1 MCSFVVVRVFVV
13 FKKSKT
19 FTPKKSNSMLLKEVI
34 ARVPSKDT
42 KLEKIDFQKK
52 RNYYYKLLL
61 L

>member
-1 MCSFVVVRVFVV
+1 
-13 FKKSKT
+13 
-19 FTPKKSNSMLLKEVI
+19 MLLKEVI

-42 KLEKIDFQKK
+42 KLEKIDCQKK